1 MLIESVGIHCF
12 RKTLRIDHNEVNGA
26 CHEKYICLFLS
37 TLMFLTVFSPV
48 NCYARD
54 GKKVIRVGFYTMD
67 NYQECDENGNYSGY
81 FVDYLR
87 EISQYTGWEY
97 EFIQMNYSACL
108 KSLNDRNI
116 DLVCGVDYSSF
127 RTSTLDFSAQP
138 AVTTHYELYAL
149 KDNDTYYY
157 NDYADFDGMSI
168 GVLAS
173 CNHLDALDDYAAAH
187 HFSFEKQYFGNT
199 AQLEKALEDNT
210 VDAIYATNVSH
221 PSEKKI
227 LASLPSF
234 PLYFVTFKGNPIM
247 EDLNSA
253 QAVIL
258 DVNPNFDHDLYT
270 TYQQDIRNYRCE
282 FTRDELDYLSTA
294 PEITVTC
301 DPSKAPIEFYN
312 ENTQTVSGIAADV
325 LDLVSQYTGLH
336 FRYIKSDSFSDALA
350 KLQSHEIDILTALA
364 HDYAWSEQN
373 QAFLSTPYL
382 NSSIVV
388 VRNNKTKSHERN
400 IVALPHS
407 FNLTNSILDN
417 PEYDTEDVVYYDTI
431 EECFQAVLSGS
442 ADCTYANSYNSSYLL
457 SQVKYRNLSSTTLT
471 AMTEDV
477 SFGLSDQ
484 CDPRLL
490 SIINKGLACISS
502 EQLDSIILQNCSYKE
517 DPSLLT
523 LVYAYP
529 RISIA
534 IILAVSMTL
543 LSLLL
548 GILLI
553 HSRKTKEIRIMS
565 ETDALTGLYNRRAAE
580 DHITR
585 QMQEDGRNPGCVRPL
600 ISIDLDKFKQVNDTY
615 GHLEGDALLI
625 AVADTL
631 RTSVRSSDIVGRI
644 GGDEFVVYLSN
655 VTDRQNAM
663 AVAEKLCQVIRELST
678 MKKEWSNIS
687 ASIGISFADHPNIK
701 MEELYISA
709 DKAMYSAK
717 ENGRNQY
724 QTL

>member
-1 MLIESVGIHCF
+1 M
-12 RKTLRIDHNEVNGA
+12 K
-26 CHEKYICLFLS
+26 KYICLFLS
-37 TLMFLTVFSPV
+37 TLMFLTIFSPV

-54 GKKVIRVGFYTMD
+54 GKKVIRVGFYTLA

-157 NDYADFDGMSI
+157 NDYVDFDGMSI

-247 EDLNSA
+247 EYLNYA
-253 QAVIL
+253 QTVIL
-258 DVNPNFDHDLYT
+258 NVNPNFEHDLYN
-270 TYQQDIRNYRCE
+270 TYQRDIRNYRCE
-282 FTRDELDYLSTA
+282 FTRDELDYLATA

-301 DPSKAPIEFYN
+301 DPSNAPIEGYN
-312 ENTQTVSGIAADV
+312 ENTQTASGIAADV

-336 FRYIKSDSFSDALA
+336 FRYIKSDSFSDALS
-350 KLQSHEIDILTALA
+350 KLRSHEINMLTALA
-364 HDYAWSEQN
+364 HDYSWAEQN
-373 QAFLSTPYL
+373 HALLTTPYL

-388 VRNNKTKSHERN
+388 VRNSKPQSHERD
-400 IVALPHS
+400 IVALPNS

-431 EECFQAVLSGS
+431 EECFQAVLS
-442 ADCTYANSYNSSYLL
+442 
-457 SQVKYRNLSSTTLT
+457 
-471 AMTEDV
+471 
-477 SFGLSDQ
+477 DQ

-502 EQLDSIILQNCSYKE
+502 EQLDSIVLQNCSYRE

-585 QMQEDGRNPGCVRPL
+585 QMQEDGRNPDCVRPL

-663 AVAEKLCQVIRELST
+663 AIAEKLCQVIRGLST

>member
-1 MLIESVGIHCF
+1 M
-12 RKTLRIDHNEVNGA
+12 K
-26 CHEKYICLFLS
+26 KYICLFLS
-37 TLMFLTVFSPV
+37 TLMFLTIFSPV

-54 GKKVIRVGFYTMD
+54 GKKVIKVGFYTLA

-138 AVTTHYELYAL
+138 AVTTHYELYTL
-149 KDNDTYYY
+149 GDNDSYYY
-157 NDYADFDGMSI
+157 NDYEDFDGMNI

-173 CNHLDALDDYAAAH
+173 CDQLDALDDYAAAH

-210 VDAIYATNVSH
+210 VDAIYATSVSH

-270 TYQQDIRNYRCE
+270 TYQRDIRNYRCE
-282 FTRDELDYLSTA
+282 FTRDELDYLATA
-294 PEITVTC
+294 PEITVTY
-301 DPSKAPIEFYN
+301 DPSNAPIEVYN
-312 ENTQTVSGIAADV
+312 ENTQTASGIAADV

-336 FRYIKSDSFSDALA
+336 FRYIKSDSFSDALS
-350 KLQSHEIDILTALA
+350 KLRSHEINMLTALA
-364 HDYAWSEQN
+364 HDYSWAEQN
-373 QAFLSTPYL
+373 HTLLTTPYL
-382 NSSIVV
+382 NSSVVV
-388 VRNNKTKSHERN
+388 VRNSKSQSHERD
-400 IVALPHS
+400 IVALPNS
-407 FNLTNSILDN
+407 FHLTNSILDN
-417 PEYDTEDVVYYDTI
+417 PKYDTENVVYYDTI

-442 ADCTYANSYNSSYLL
+442 ADCTYADNYNASYLL

-471 AMTEDV
+471 AMTEDA

-502 EQLDSIILQNCSYKE
+502 EQLDSIVLQNCSYKE
-517 DPSLLT
+517 DPSFLT

-529 RISIA
+529 RISIP

-553 HSRKTKEIRIMS
+553 HSRKTKEIRVMS

-585 QMQEDGRNPGCVRPL
+585 QMQEDGRNPDCVRPL

-625 AVADTL
+625 AVADTIK
-631 RTSVRSSDIVGRI
+631 TSVRNSDIVGRI
-644 GGDEFVVYLSN
+644 GGDEFIVYLGN
-655 VTDRQNAM
+655 VTDKKDAE
-663 AVAEKLCQVIRELST
+663 AVADKLCTAIRSLST
-678 MKKEWSNIS
+678 LKPEWSEIS
-687 ASIGISFADHPNIK
+687 ASIGISFADRAEIE
-701 MEELYISA
+701 MEELYIAA
-709 DKAMYSAK
+709 DKAMYSSK
-717 ENGRNQY
+717 GNGRNQY
-724 QTL
+724 QIL

>member
-1 MLIESVGIHCF
+1 M
-12 RKTLRIDHNEVNGA
+12 K
-26 CHEKYICLFLS
+26 KYICLVLS
-37 TLMFLTVFSPV
+37 TLMFLTIFSPV

-54 GKKVIRVGFYTMD
+54 GKKVIKVGFYTMD

-173 CNHLDALDDYAAAH
+173 CKQLDTLDDYADAH
-187 HFSFEKQYFGNT
+187 HFSFEKQYFENT

-210 VDAIYATNVSH
+210 VDAIYATSVSR

-270 TYQQDIRNYRCE
+270 TYQRDIRNYRCE
-282 FTRDELDYLSTA
+282 FTRDELDYLATA

-301 DPSKAPIEFYN
+301 DPSNAPIEVYN

-325 LDLVSQYTGLH
+325 LDLVSQYTGLQ
-336 FRYIKSDSFSDALA
+336 FRYIKSDSFSDALS
-350 KLQSHEIDILTALA
+350 KLQSHEIDILTAMA
-364 HDYAWSEQN
+364 HDYSWAEQN
-373 QAFLSTPYL
+373 HALLTTPYL
-382 NSSIVV
+382 NSSVVV
-388 VRNNKTKSHERN
+388 VRNSKPQSHERD
-400 IVALPHS
+400 IVALPNS

-442 ADCTYANSYNSSYLL
+442 ADCTYADNYNANYLL

-471 AMTEDV
+471 AMTEDA

-502 EQLDSIILQNCSYKE
+502 EQLDSIVLQNCSYKE
-517 DPSLLT
+517 DPSFLT

-548 GILLI
+548 GILLV

-580 DHITR
+580 DHISR
-585 QMQEDGRNPGCVRPL
+585 QMQEDGRNPDCVRPL

-678 MKKEWSNIS
+678 MKEEWSNIS

-724 QTL
+724 QTI

>member
-1 MLIESVGIHCF
+1 MEHAM
-12 RKTLRIDHNEVNGA
+12 K
-26 CHEKYICLFLS
+26 KYICLFLS

-54 GKKVIRVGFYTMD
+54 GKKVIRVGFYTLA

-553 HSRKTKEIRIMS
+553 HSRKTKEIQIMS
-565 ETDALTGLYNRRAAE
+565 ETDALTGLYNRRATE

-585 QMQEDGRNPGCVRPL
+585 QMQADGRNPDCVRPL

-625 AVADTL
+625 AVADTIK
-631 RTSVRSSDIVGRI
+631 TSVRNSDIVGRI
-644 GGDEFVVYLSN
+644 GGDEFIVYLGN
-655 VTDRQNAM
+655 VTDKKDAE
-663 AVAEKLCQVIRELST
+663 AVADKLCTAIRSLST
-678 MKKEWSNIS
+678 LKPEWSEIS
-687 ASIGISFADHPNIK
+687 ASIGISFADRAEIE
-701 MEELYISA
+701 MEELYIAA
-709 DKAMYSAK
+709 DKAMYSSK
-717 ENGRNQY
+717 GNGRNQY
-724 QTL
+724 QIL

>member
-1 MLIESVGIHCF
+1 M
-12 RKTLRIDHNEVNGA
+12 K
-26 CHEKYICLFLS
+26 KYICLFLS

-54 GKKVIRVGFYTMD
+54 GKKVIRVGFYTLD

-97 EFIQMNYSACL
+97 EFIHMNYSACL

-116 DLVCGVDYSSF
+116 DLVCGVDYSSY

-138 AVTTHYELYAL
+138 AITTHYELYAL

-173 CNHLDALDDYAAAH
+173 CKQLDALDDYAHAH

-210 VDAIYATNVSH
+210 VDAIYATSVSH

-234 PLYFVTFKGNPIM
+234 PLYFVTFKGNPVM
-247 EDLNSA
+247 EDLNYA
-253 QAVIL
+253 QTVIL
-258 DVNPNFDHDLYT
+258 NVNPNFDHDLYT
-270 TYQQDIRNYRCE
+270 TYQRDIRNYRCE
-282 FTRDELDYLSTA
+282 FTRDELDYLATA

-301 DPSKAPIEFYN
+301 DPSNAPVEFYN
-312 ENTQTVSGIAADV
+312 KTTKTATGIAADV
-325 LDLVSQYTGLH
+325 LNLVSQYTGLH
-336 FRYIKSDSFSDALA
+336 FRYIKSDSFSDALS
-350 KLQSHEIDILTALA
+350 KLRSHEVDMLTALA
-364 HDYAWSEQN
+364 HDYSWSEQN
-373 QAFLSTPYL
+373 HALLTTPYL
-382 NSSIVV
+382 KSSIVV
-388 VRNNKTKSHERN
+388 VRNSKLQSHERD
-400 IVALPHS
+400 IVALPNS

-442 ADCTYANSYNSSYLL
+442 ADCTYANNYNASYML
-457 SQVKYRNLSSTTLT
+457 SQVKYRNLSSTRLT
-471 AMTEDV
+471 AMTEDA

-502 EQLDSIILQNCSYKE
+502 EQLDSIVLQNCSYKE
-517 DPSLLT
+517 DPSLFT
-523 LVYAYP
+523 LIYAYP

-553 HSRKTKEIRIMS
+553 HNRKTKEIRVMS
-565 ETDALTGLYNRRAAE
+565 ETDALIGLYNRRAAE
-580 DHITR
+580 DLISR
-585 QMQEDGRNPGCVRPL
+585 QMQEDGRNPDCVRPL

-663 AVAEKLCQVIRELST
+663 AIANKLCQVIRELST
-678 MKKEWSNIS
+678 MKEEWHNIS
-687 ASIGISFADHPNIK
+687 ASIGISFADHPDMK

-724 QTL
+724 QIL

>member
-1 MLIESVGIHCF
+1 M
-12 RKTLRIDHNEVNGA
+12 
-26 CHEKYICLFLS
+26 
-37 TLMFLTVFSPV
+37 
-48 NCYARD
+48 
-54 GKKVIRVGFYTMD
+54 
-67 NYQECDENGNYSGY
+67 
-81 FVDYLR
+81 
-87 EISQYTGWEY
+87 
-97 EFIQMNYSACL
+97 
-108 KSLNDRNI
+108 
-116 DLVCGVDYSSF
+116 
-127 RTSTLDFSAQP
+127 
-138 AVTTHYELYAL
+138 
-149 KDNDTYYY
+149 
-157 NDYADFDGMSI
+157 
-168 GVLAS
+168 
-173 CNHLDALDDYAAAH
+173 
-187 HFSFEKQYFGNT
+187 
-199 AQLEKALEDNT
+199 
-210 VDAIYATNVSH
+210 
-221 PSEKKI
+221 
-227 LASLPSF
+227 
-234 PLYFVTFKGNPIM
+234 
-247 EDLNSA
+247 
-253 QAVIL
+253 
-258 DVNPNFDHDLYT
+258 
-270 TYQQDIRNYRCE
+270 
-282 FTRDELDYLSTA
+282 
-294 PEITVTC
+294 
-301 DPSKAPIEFYN
+301 
-312 ENTQTVSGIAADV
+312 
-325 LDLVSQYTGLH
+325 
-336 FRYIKSDSFSDALA
+336 
-350 KLQSHEIDILTALA
+350 
-364 HDYAWSEQN
+364 
-373 QAFLSTPYL
+373 
-382 NSSIVV
+382 V

-663 AVAEKLCQVIRELST
+663 AVAEKLCQVIRGLST

-687 ASIGISFADHPNIK
+687 ASIGISFADHPDIK

-717 ENGRNQY
+717 GNGRDQY

>member
-1 MLIESVGIHCF
+1 M
-12 RKTLRIDHNEVNGA
+12 K
-26 CHEKYICLFLS
+26 KYICLFLS
-37 TLMFLTVFSPV
+37 TLMFLTIFSPV
-48 NCYARD
+48 NCYARN
-54 GKKVIRVGFYTMD
+54 GKKVIRVGFYTLD

-81 FVDYLR
+81 YVDYLR

-97 EFIQMNYSACL
+97 EFIHMNYSACL

-116 DLVCGVDYSSF
+116 DLVCGVDYSSY
-127 RTSTLDFSAQP
+127 RTSTLDFSARS
-138 AVTTHYELYAL
+138 ALTTHYELYAL
-149 KDNDTYYY
+149 KDNDAYYY

-168 GVLAS
+168 GVLAN
-173 CNHLDALDDYAAAH
+173 CKQLDALDDYARAH
-187 HFSFEKQYFGNT
+187 HFSFEKQYFENT

-210 VDAIYATNVSH
+210 VDAIYATSVSH

-247 EDLNSA
+247 EDLNNA

-270 TYQQDIRNYRCE
+270 TYQRDIRNYRCE
-282 FTRDELDYLSTA
+282 FTQDELDYLATA

-301 DPSKAPIEFYN
+301 DPSNAPVEFYN
-312 ENTQTVSGIAADV
+312 ETTQTVTGIAADI

-336 FRYIKSDSFSDALA
+336 FRYIKSDSFSDALS
-350 KLQSHEIDILTALA
+350 KLQSHEIDMLTALA
-364 HDYAWSEQN
+364 HDYSWSEQN
-373 QAFLSTPYL
+373 HALLTTPYL
-382 NSSIVV
+382 KSSIVV
-388 VRNNKTKSHERN
+388 VRNSKPQSHARN
-400 IVALPHS
+400 IVALPRS
-407 FNLTNSILDN
+407 FNLTNSVLYN

-442 ADCTYANSYNSSYLL
+442 ADCTYANNYNASYML

-471 AMTEDV
+471 AMTEDA

-502 EQLDSIILQNCSYKE
+502 EQLDSIVLQNCSYKE
-517 DPSLLT
+517 NPSFLT
-523 LVYAYP
+523 LIYAYP
-529 RISIA
+529 HISIP
-534 IILAVSMTL
+534 IILAVSMAL

-548 GILLI
+548 GILLV
-553 HSRKTKEIRIMS
+553 HNQKTKEIRIMS

-580 DHITR
+580 EHITR
-585 QMQEDGRNPGCVRPL
+585 QMQADGRNPDCVRPL

-625 AVADTL
+625 AVADSIK
-631 RTSVRSSDIVGRI
+631 TSVRNSDIVGRI
-644 GGDEFVVYLSN
+644 GGDEFIVYLGN
-655 VTDRQNAM
+655 FTDKKDAE
-663 AVAEKLCQVIRELST
+663 AVADKLCTAIRSLST
-678 MKKEWSNIS
+678 LKPEWSEIS
-687 ASIGISFADHPNIK
+687 ASIGISFADRAEIE
-701 MEELYISA
+701 MEELYIAA
-709 DKAMYSAK
+709 DKAMYSSK
-717 ENGRNQY
+717 GNGRNQY
-724 QTL
+724 QIL

>member
-1 MLIESVGIHCF
+1 M
-12 RKTLRIDHNEVNGA
+12 K
-26 CHEKYICLFLS
+26 KYICLFLS
-37 TLMFLTVFSPV
+37 TLMFLTIFSPV

-54 GKKVIRVGFYTMD
+54 GKKVIKVGFYTMD

-149 KDNDTYYY
+149 EDNDSYYY
-157 NDYADFDGMSI
+157 NDYADFDGMNI

-173 CNHLDALDDYAAAH
+173 CDQLDALDDYAAAH

-210 VDAIYATNVSH
+210 VDAIYATSVSH

-270 TYQQDIRNYRCE
+270 TYQRDIRNYRCE
-282 FTRDELDYLSTA
+282 FTRDELDYLASA
-294 PEITVTC
+294 PEITVTY
-301 DPSKAPIEFYN
+301 DPSNAPIEVYN
-312 ENTQTVSGIAADV
+312 ENTQTASGIAADV

-336 FRYIKSDSFSDALA
+336 FRYIKSDSFSDALS
-350 KLQSHEIDILTALA
+350 KLRSHEINMLTALA
-364 HDYAWSEQN
+364 HDYSWAEQN
-373 QAFLSTPYL
+373 HTLLTTPYL

-388 VRNNKTKSHERN
+388 VRNSKPQSHERN
-400 IVALPHS
+400 IVALPNS
-407 FNLTNSILDN
+407 FHLTNSILDN
-417 PEYDTEDVVYYDTI
+417 PEYDTENVVYYDTI

-442 ADCTYANSYNSSYLL
+442 ADCTYADNYNASYLL

-471 AMTEDV
+471 AMTEDA

-502 EQLDSIILQNCSYKE
+502 EQLDSIVLQNCSYKE

-529 RISIA
+529 RISIP

-553 HSRKTKEIRIMS
+553 HNRKTKEIRIMS

-580 DHITR
+580 NHITR
-585 QMQEDGRNPGCVRPL
+585 QMQEDGRNPDCVRPL

-644 GGDEFVVYLSN
+644 GGDEFIVYLGN
-655 VTDRQNAM
+655 VTDKKDAE
-663 AVAEKLCQVIRELST
+663 AVADKLCTAIRSLST
-678 MKKEWSNIS
+678 LKPEWSEIS
-687 ASIGISFADHPNIK
+687 ASIGISFADRAEIE
-701 MEELYISA
+701 MEELYIAA
-709 DKAMYSAK
+709 DKAMYSSK
-717 ENGRNQY
+717 GNGRNQY
-724 QTL
+724 QIL

>member
-1 MLIESVGIHCF
+1 M
-12 RKTLRIDHNEVNGA
+12 K
-26 CHEKYICLFLS
+26 KYICIFLS
-37 TLMFLTVFSPV
+37 ILIFLTGFSPIESF
-48 NCYARD
+48 ARD
-54 GKKVIRVGFYTMD
+54 GKKVIKVGFYPLN

-81 FVDYLR
+81 YVDYLR

-149 KDNDTYYY
+149 EDNDSYYY
-157 NDYADFDGMSI
+157 NDYEDFDGMSI

-173 CNHLDALDDYAAAH
+173 CDQLDALDDYAAAH

-210 VDAIYATNVSH
+210 VDAIYATSVSH
-221 PSEKKI
+221 PSKKKF

-253 QAVIL
+253 RAV
-258 DVNPNFDHDLYT
+258 
-270 TYQQDIRNYRCE
+270 TY
-282 FTRDELDYLSTA
+282 
-294 PEITVTC
+294 
-301 DPSKAPIEFYN
+301 DPSNAPIEVYN
-312 ENTQTVSGIAADV
+312 ENTQTASGIAADV

-336 FRYIKSDSFSDALA
+336 FRYIKSDSFSDALS
-350 KLQSHEIDILTALA
+350 KLRSHEINMLTALA
-364 HDYAWSEQN
+364 HDYSWAEQN
-373 QAFLSTPYL
+373 HALLTTPYL

-388 VRNNKTKSHERN
+388 VRNSKPQSHERD
-400 IVALPHS
+400 IVALPNS

-417 PEYDTEDVVYYDTI
+417 PEYDTENVVYYDTI

-442 ADCTYANSYNSSYLL
+442 ADCTYADNYNASYLL

-471 AMTEDV
+471 AMTEDA

-502 EQLDSIILQNCSYKE
+502 EQLDSIVLQNYSYKE

-529 RISIA
+529 RISIP

-543 LSLLL
+543 LALLL

-553 HSRKTKEIRIMS
+553 HNRKTKEIRIMS
-565 ETDALTGLYNRRAAE
+565 ETDVLTGLYNRRAAE
-580 DHITR
+580 NHITR
-585 QMQEDGRNPGCVRPL
+585 QMQEDGRNPDCVRPL

-615 GHLEGDALLI
+615 GHLEGDALLV

-663 AVAEKLCQVIRELST
+663 AVAEKLCQVIRGLST

-687 ASIGISFADHPNIK
+687 ASIGISFADHPDIK

>member
-1 MLIESVGIHCF
+1 M
-12 RKTLRIDHNEVNGA
+12 K
-26 CHEKYICLFLS
+26 KYICLFLS
-37 TLMFLTVFSPV
+37 TLMFLTIFSPV

-54 GKKVIRVGFYTMD
+54 GKKVIKVGFYTMD

-149 KDNDTYYY
+149 EDNDSYYY
-157 NDYADFDGMSI
+157 NDYADFDGMNI

-173 CNHLDALDDYAAAH
+173 CDQLDALDDYAAAH

-210 VDAIYATNVSH
+210 VDAIYATSVSH

-258 DVNPNFDHDLYT
+258 DVNPNFDHNLYT
-270 TYQQDIRNYRCE
+270 TYQWNIQNYRCE
-282 FTRDELDYLSTA
+282 FTRDELDYLATA

-301 DPSKAPIEFYN
+301 DPSNAPIEVYN
-312 ENTQTVSGIAADV
+312 ENTQTASGIAADV
-325 LDLVSQYTGLH
+325 LDLVSEYTGLH
-336 FRYIKSDSFSDALA
+336 FRYIKSDSSSDALS
-350 KLQSHEIDILTALA
+350 KLRSHEINMLTALA
-364 HDYAWSEQN
+364 HDYSWAEQN
-373 QAFLSTPYL
+373 HALLTTPYL

-388 VRNNKTKSHERN
+388 VRNSKPQSHERN
-400 IVALPHS
+400 IVALPNS

-442 ADCTYANSYNSSYLL
+442 ADCTYADNYNASYLL

-471 AMTEDV
+471 AMTEDA

-502 EQLDSIILQNCSYKE
+502 EQLDSIVLQNCSYKE

-529 RISIA
+529 RISIP

-543 LSLLL
+543 LALLL

-553 HSRKTKEIRIMS
+553 HNQKTKEIRIMS

-585 QMQEDGRNPGCVRPL
+585 QMQEDSRNPDCVRPL

-615 GHLEGDALLI
+615 GHLEGDALLV

-644 GGDEFVVYLSN
+644 GGDEFVVYLGN
-655 VTDRQNAM
+655 VTDKKDAE
-663 AVAEKLCQVIRELST
+663 AVADKLCTAIRSLST
-678 MKKEWSNIS
+678 LKPEWSEIS
-687 ASIGISFADHPNIK
+687 ASIGISFADRAEIE
-701 MEELYISA
+701 MEELYIAA
-709 DKAMYSAK
+709 DKAMYSSK
-717 ENGRNQY
+717 GNGRNQY
-724 QTL
+724 QIL